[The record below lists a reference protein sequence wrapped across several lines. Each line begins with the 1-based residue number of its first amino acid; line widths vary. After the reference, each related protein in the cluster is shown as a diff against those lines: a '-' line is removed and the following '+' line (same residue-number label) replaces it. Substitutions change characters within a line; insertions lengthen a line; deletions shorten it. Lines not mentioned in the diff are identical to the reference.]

1 MNWIQS
7 LIIACSM
14 YSRIPMPVIEWN
26 EKNMKYAMCFFPLI
40 GVVTGGIQ
48 YLAGSVMYHLS
59 VGRIL
64 LAAVMT
70 LLPVVVSGGIH
81 LDGFMDTMDALGSC
95 GDRQKKLEILKDSHS
110 GAFAVMGMGCYLVWS
125 LGIWSELTEEM
136 LAPAACIYVI
146 SRALSGYS
154 VVTFP
159 AAKDSGLART
169 FKDRAKKRT
178 VQITSVLWLLA
189 GAALMLWTDARA
201 SIGAAIGVFCSWVY
215 YRRICRKQF
224 GGVTGDLA
232 GFFLQVSELA
242 MLTGMVVMQ
251 AWK

>member
-110 GAFAVMGMGCYLVWS
+110 GAFAVRGMGCYLVWS

-169 FKDRAKKRT
+169 FKDRAQKRT

>member
-169 FKDRAKKRT
+169 FKDRAQKRT
-178 VQITSVLWLLA
+178 VQITSALWLLA

>member
-7 LIIACSM
+7 LIIAFSM
-14 YSRIPMPVIEWN
+14 YSRLPMPVIEWN

-40 GVVTGGIQ
+40 GVVTGGMQ
-48 YLAGSVMYHLS
+48 YLVGSVMYHAA

-64 LAAVMT
+64 FAAVMT
-70 LLPVVVSGGIH
+70 LIPVVISGGIH

-169 FKDRAKKRT
+169 FQDGAQKKA
-178 VQITSVLWLLA
+178 VQITSALWLLA
-189 GAALMLWTDARA
+189 GAALMLWADVWAA
-201 SIGAAIGVFCSWVY
+201 MGAAIGALCSWVY

>member
-169 FKDRAKKRT
+169 FKDRAQKRT

-201 SIGAAIGVFCSWVY
+201 SIGAAIGVFCSWVLLSQDLQKTIW
-215 YRRICRKQF
+215 RSDRGSGRIFPSGQ
-224 GGVTGDLA
+224 
-232 GFFLQVSELA
+232 
-242 MLTGMVVMQ
+242 
-251 AWK
+251 

>member
-1 MNWIQS
+1 
-7 LIIACSM
+7 
-14 YSRIPMPVIEWN
+14 
-26 EKNMKYAMCFFPLI
+26 
-40 GVVTGGIQ
+40 
-48 YLAGSVMYHLS
+48 
-59 VGRIL
+59 
-64 LAAVMT
+64 
-70 LLPVVVSGGIH
+70 
-81 LDGFMDTMDALGSC
+81 MDTMDSLGCC
-95 GDRQKKLEILKDSHS
+95 GDRQKKLEILKDAHS

-125 LGIWSELTEEM
+125 LGIWSELTEER

-159 AAKDSGLART
+159 EAKDSGLART
-169 FKDRAKKRT
+169 FKDRAQKRT

>member
-1 MNWIQS
+1 M
-7 LIIACSM
+7 IIAFSM
-14 YSRIPMPVIEWN
+14 YSKIPMPQFEWKD
-26 EKNMKYAMCFFPLI
+26 EDMKYMLCFFPWVGAVIGLCVYLWRIICDRFQIGTLCDTLI
-40 GVVTGGIQ
+40 GTAIPLLITGGFH
-48 YLAGSVMYHLS
+48 V
-59 VGRIL
+59 
-64 LAAVMT
+64 
-70 LLPVVVSGGIH
+70 
-81 LDGFMDTMDALGSC
+81 DGFMDTMDALGSC

-169 FKDRAKKRT
+169 FKDRAQKRT

>member
-1 MNWIQS
+1 
-7 LIIACSM
+7 
-14 YSRIPMPVIEWN
+14 
-26 EKNMKYAMCFFPLI
+26 
-40 GVVTGGIQ
+40 
-48 YLAGSVMYHLS
+48 
-59 VGRIL
+59 
-64 LAAVMT
+64 
-70 LLPVVVSGGIH
+70 
-81 LDGFMDTMDALGSC
+81 MDTMDALGSC

-169 FKDRAKKRT
+169 FQDRAQKRT

>member
-81 LDGFMDTMDALGSC
+81 LDGFMDTMT
-95 GDRQKKLEILKDSHS
+95 R
-110 GAFAVMGMGCYLVWS
+110 LV
-125 LGIWSELTEEM
+125 
-136 LAPAACIYVI
+136 PA
-146 SRALSGYS
+146 G
-154 VVTFP
+154 T
-159 AAKDSGLART
+159 G
-169 FKDRAKKRT
+169 KR
-178 VQITSVLWLLA
+178 
-189 GAALMLWTDARA
+189 
-201 SIGAAIGVFCSWVY
+201 SW
-215 YRRICRKQF
+215 KF
-224 GGVTGDLA
+224 
-232 GFFLQVSELA
+232 
-242 MLTGMVVMQ
+242 
-251 AWK
+251 

>member
-169 FKDRAKKRT
+169 FQDRAQKRT

-201 SIGAAIGVFCSWVY
+201 SIGAAMRVFCFWISSGKVLSSLSS
-215 YRRICRKQF
+215 RRYF
-224 GGVTGDLA
+224 
-232 GFFLQVSELA
+232 
-242 MLTGMVVMQ
+242 
-251 AWK
+251 

>member
-169 FKDRAKKRT
+169 FKDRAQKRT
-178 VQITSVLWLLA
+178 VQMTAGRWLLA
-189 GAALMLWTDARA
+189 GAALMLWADARA